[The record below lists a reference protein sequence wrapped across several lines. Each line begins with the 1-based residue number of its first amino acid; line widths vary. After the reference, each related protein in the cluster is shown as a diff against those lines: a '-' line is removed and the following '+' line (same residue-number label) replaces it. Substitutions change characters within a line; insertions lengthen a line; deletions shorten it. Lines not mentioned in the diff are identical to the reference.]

1 MIPQARLMD
10 ILKNLPAVRLEL
22 RDLTWQ
28 LTRED
33 GTLDPQKISFR
44 YTEMEKAIAEA
55 ESYTRAT
62 KEMVQCLTR
71 LLH

>member
-1 MIPQARLMD
+1 MIPQARLVE
-10 ILKNLPAVRLEL
+10 LLNNLPAVHLEL
-22 RDLTWQ
+22 LDLTWQ
-28 LTRED
+28 LTGEN
-33 GTLDPQKISFR
+33 GALDPQKISFH

-62 KEMVQCLTR
+62 REMVQCLTR

>member
-1 MIPQARLMD
+1 MIPQARLVEL
-10 ILKNLPAVRLEL
+10 LKNLPPVHLEL
-22 RDLTWQ
+22 LNLIWQ
-28 LTRED
+28 LTGED
-33 GTLDPQKISFR
+33 GAMDPQKISFH
-44 YTEMEKAIAEA
+44 YTEMEKAITEA

>member
-1 MIPQARLMD
+1 MISQPKLVEL
-10 ILKNLPAVRLEL
+10 LKNLPAVHLEL
-22 RDLTWQ
+22 LDLTWQ
-28 LTRED
+28 LTGD
-33 GTLDPQKISFR
+33 GGTLDPQKISFH
-44 YTEMEKAIAEA
+44 YTEMEKAISEA

>member
-1 MIPQARLMD
+1 MIPQARLVE
-10 ILKNLPAVRLEL
+10 IVKNLPALHLEL
-22 RDLTWQ
+22 LDLTWQ
-28 LTRED
+28 LTGD
-33 GTLDPQKISFR
+33 NGALDPQKISFR

-55 ESYTRAT
+55 ESYSRAT

>member
-1 MIPQARLMD
+1 MIPQARLVE
-10 ILKNLPAVRLEL
+10 ILKNLPAVRLKL
-22 RDLTWQ
+22 LDLTWQ
-28 LTRED
+28 LTGDD
-33 GTLDPQKISFR
+33 GALDPQKISFH

>member
-1 MIPQARLMD
+1 MIPQARLVEL
-10 ILKNLPAVRLEL
+10 IKNLPAVHLEL
-22 RDLTWQ
+22 LDMTWQ
-28 LTRED
+28 LTGED
-33 GTLDPQKISFR
+33 GTLDPQKISFH

-55 ESYTRAT
+55 ESYSRAT

>member
-1 MIPQARLMD
+1 MISQAELVD
-10 ILKNLPAVRLEL
+10 LLKSLPAVHLEL
-22 RDLTWQ
+22 LDLTWQ

-33 GTLDPQKISFR
+33 GSLDPQKISFH

-55 ESYTRAT
+55 ESYSRAT
-62 KEMVQCLTR
+62 REMVQCLTR

>member
-1 MIPQARLMD
+1 MIPQARLVD

-22 RDLTWQ
+22 LDLTWQ
-28 LTRED
+28 LTGED

>member
-1 MIPQARLMD
+1 MIPQVRLVEL
-10 ILKNLPAVRLEL
+10 LKNLPAIHLGL
-22 RDLTWQ
+22 LDLTLQ
-28 LTRED
+28 LTGEN
-33 GTLDPQKISFR
+33 GALDPQKISFR

-62 KEMVQCLTR
+62 KELVQCLTR

>member
-1 MIPQARLMD
+1 MIPQARLVEL
-10 ILKNLPAVRLEL
+10 LKNLPAIHLEL
-22 RDLTWQ
+22 LDLTWQ
-28 LTRED
+28 LTGED
-33 GTLDPQKISFR
+33 GSLDPQKISFR
-44 YTEMEKAIAEA
+44 YTDMEKAIAEA

>member
-1 MIPQARLMD
+1 MISQDKLVYLLR
-10 ILKNLPAVRLEL
+10 NLPEVHLEL
-22 RDLTWQ
+22 LDLTYH
-28 LTRED
+28 LTGED
-33 GTLDPQKISFR
+33 GTLDSQKISFH